1 MTDNVDLVEAA
12 CAELA
17 HQAQPITFTVVADLT
32 GISRTTLYRNP
43 QLRAIVEER
52 RSHVHDR
59 RTLSGLSAE
68 IGHLRTAIE
77 AVADRVRHHEERL
90 RRIEAHQP
98 RRKAN

>member
-17 HQAQPITFTVVADLT
+17 HQGEPITFTVVADLT

-43 QLRAIVEER
+43 QLRAIVEEHR
-52 RSHVHDR
+52 NHVHDR
-59 RTLSGLSAE
+59 RTLTGLSAE
-68 IGHLRTAIE
+68 IGHLRTALE

-90 RRIEAHQP
+90 RRIEARQP